1 MEKKYP
7 VLAGFGNLAERYWH
21 TDPNSCI
28 MKIGMMGETIVNLI
42 YEIDRIPRPRED
54 RADERIKKLLYE
66 EYITADLSDVLHE
79 LRKKRNHATHEN
91 YGTERDAKRL
101 LPMAYGLAEWFY
113 MTYGD
118 WSYQHRDYVFPSNTE
133 ERAINSTEEAV
144 SDEAWAAEALEQAK
158 TAEHIQASE
167 RKKRAYEAASLRQK
181 SEAETRETIDE
192 QLRRVGWEADTENL
206 RYEKG
211 ARPQK
216 GRNLA
221 IAEWPTIKRGK
232 KSSGRVDY
240 ALFRGLT
247 LLGMVEAKA
256 EHKDVL
262 AVMDYQGV
270 EYPSSVRPEDLKYTA
285 GAWGENGKY
294 RVPFMFATNGKPYIK
309 QFETKSGIWFRDLRD
324 ASNAPKALHGWMS
337 PDGLYDMLGE
347 DTEKANRALECTP
360 YSELTNPDGLGLRY
374 YQLEAVQATEK
385 AIAEG
390 KKEILLAMATGTG
403 KTRTVLGIIYRFLK
417 SGRFRRI
424 LFLVDRNELGDQA
437 GKAFHEVPLEDVLS
451 LDKLY
456 NIMGLNDGGKIQR
469 ETSVQIATVQSM
481 VHRVLFHEGDMPAV
495 NDFDLII
502 VDEAH
507 RGYLLDREMTAD
519 QATYSDQKDYM
530 SKYRHVVEYFDAV
543 KIALTATPA
552 LHTTKIFGNPIYSYT
567 YRQAVVDGFL
577 VDHDPPI
584 QIDTK
589 LRKQGI
595 HYKKGEIPVIY
606 DPVTG
611 EVTNGAELEDEL
623 DFDVEKFNKTIIV
636 EGFTRACLE
645 EIAKH
650 FNPMKESQGKMLIF
664 AVKDSH
670 ADMIVQ
676 TLKEIYGNKGVP
688 TEAVM
693 KITGSVANGNQKA
706 IHNAIQRFKN
716 EKYPSIV
723 VTVDLLSTGVD
734 VLSITNIVFLRFVK
748 SRILYE
754 QMIGRATRKCDA
766 IKKSKFVIYDCV
778 GTCEALQDVSNMKPV
793 AAQVKLTF
801 EKLVDELKA
810 VPDAE
815 EPLLKARLDV
825 LQVKLRTKQKSLTKE
840 TQEYF
845 KILTKGTSIET
856 LLETLQGR
864 SPKEARQAV
873 LHCEEGLRHL
883 DEVKHSVYP
892 VIISSKPDM
901 VMETRLTLGSG
912 STPEDY
918 IAEFTEW
925 VKANRNEVAA
935 LNIICTS
942 PKSLTRKQLK
952 ELRLIMD
959 NKKFDERSL
968 NKALSAM
975 TKTDIAADIISLV
988 RRSAIGAPLI
998 SHEERMEKA
1007 VSKVIAKLKAEGSLT
1022 QIQEDFLMDVRDCF
1036 LSDPDYVVNMEM
1048 VDQDEARFPGGCK
1061 RFNKIFGGKL
1071 QEVMDSLNEAL
1082 YEEGA

>member
-1 MEKKYP
+1 
-7 VLAGFGNLAERYWH
+7 
-21 TDPNSCI
+21 
-28 MKIGMMGETIVNLI
+28 
-42 YEIDRIPRPRED
+42 
-54 RADERIKKLLYE
+54 
-66 EYITADLSDVLHE
+66 
-79 LRKKRNHATHEN
+79 
-91 YGTERDAKRL
+91 
-101 LPMAYGLAEWFY
+101 MAYGLAEWFY
-113 MTYGD
+113 VTYGD
-118 WSYQHRDYVFPSNTE
+118 WNYQHREYVFPSKTE
-133 ERAINSTEEAV
+133 ERAKNPSEEAER
-144 SDEAWAAEALEQAK
+144 DKARAAEALEQAK
-158 TAEHIQASE
+158 TAEHIQPSE

-181 SEAETRETIDE
+181 SEAETRESIDE

-211 ARPQK
+211 TRPQK

-232 KSSGRVDY
+232 KSLGRVDY

-247 LLGMVEAKA
+247 FLGMVEAKA

-270 EYPSSVRPEDLKYTA
+270 EYPSSVRSEDMKYTT

-294 RVPFMFATNGKPYIK
+294 KVPFMFATNGKPYIK

-324 ASNAPKALHGWMS
+324 ESNAPKALHGWMS

-347 DTEKANRALECTP
+347 DTEKANRALACTS

-390 KKEILLAMATGTG
+390 KREVLLAMATGTG

-437 GKAFHEVPLEDVLS
+437 GKTFHEVPLEDVLS
-451 LDKLY
+451 LDQLY
-456 NIMGLNDGGKIQR
+456 NIMGLNDGGKIER

-519 QATYSDQKDYM
+519 QAAYSDQKDYM

-552 LHTTKIFGNPIYSYT
+552 LHTTKIFGHPVYTYT

-577 VDHDPPI
+577 VDHDPPT
-584 QIDTK
+584 QIYTK

-595 HYKKGEIPVIY
+595 HYKKGDTPVIY

-623 DFDVEKFNKTIIV
+623 DFDVEKFNKNIIV

-645 EIAKH
+645 EITKH

-676 TLKEIYGNKGVP
+676 ILKELYGKKGVP
-688 TEAVM
+688 TEAIM
-693 KITGSVANGNQKA
+693 KITGSVANGSQKE
-706 IHNAIQRFKN
+706 IHKAIQRFKN

-778 GTCEALQDVSNMKPV
+778 GTCEALRDVSNMKPV
-793 AAQVKLTF
+793 AAQVKMTF
-801 EKLVDELKA
+801 GKLVDELKA

-845 KILTKGTSIET
+845 KLLTKGTSIDA
-856 LLETLQGR
+856 LLETLQR
-864 SPKEARQAV
+864 KPPKEARQVV
-873 LHCEEGLRHL
+873 LHCEDGLRHL
-883 DEVKHSVYP
+883 DEEKRPAAP
-892 VIISSKPDM
+892 VIISTEPDE
-901 VMETRLTLGSG
+901 VTGTGITLGNG

-925 VKANRNEVAA
+925 VKTNRNEVAA

-975 TKTDIAADIISLV
+975 TKTEIAADIISLV
-988 RRSAIGAPLI
+988 RRSAIGAPLV
-998 SHEERMEKA
+998 SHAERMEKA

-1022 QIQEDFLMDVRDCF
+1022 QMQEDFLMDVRDCF
-1036 LSDPDYVVNMEM
+1036 LSDPDYVIHLEM